1 MSMEAK
7 TMTFTRPLGTFRD
20 ALRAYRQHKT
30 EWQERVNKE
39 LDLLEE
45 EIKQAKADPFY
56 KVESA

>member
-1 MSMEAK
+1 
-7 TMTFTRPLGTFRD
+7 MTFTRPLGTFRD